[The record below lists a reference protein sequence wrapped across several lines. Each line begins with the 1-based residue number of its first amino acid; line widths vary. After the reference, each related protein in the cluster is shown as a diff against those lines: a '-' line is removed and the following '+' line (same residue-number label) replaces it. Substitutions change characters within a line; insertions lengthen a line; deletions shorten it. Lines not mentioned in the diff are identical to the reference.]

1 MYIYKFI
8 ITYVDGRTLREWLA
22 CEQGESIAKLQTRA
36 DEYMDSLESDTNV
49 VSVRRTRRLVP
60 GI

>member
-8 ITYVDGRTLREWLA
+8 ITYISGNTRSDWLC
-22 CEQGESIAKLQTRA
+22 CEQGETLADLKTRA
-36 DEYMDSLESDTNV
+36 DRYVDEIEQDKAV
-49 VSVRRTRRLVP
+49 ASVKMTRRLVP